1 MLQIKSNVYLGKA
14 APGSGSGG
22 GGSPSPTPAG
32 TTEKYLPILQ
42 RDSSY
47 LYIEL
52 LGDGLKST
60 NAEYYFSIRGGDVGQ
75 DGTIIDIAGFLAVHT
90 NYVGLD
96 SWNNGTEE
104 SDQIMTNETLSALA
118 QGGERV
124 DFKVVISG
132 ETRSWFW
139 KKASDNNWTT
149 GPVITDTGM
158 DPMAESPNIL
168 GNNIFKDNACC
179 QHICWSN
186 FRIVS
191 GGQTL
196 FDASTAARG
205 VDYNVYNG
213 NDVTLL
219 TLIELF

>member
-1 MLQIKSNVYLGKA
+1 MLILNNIINANGSN
-14 APGSGSGG
+14 G

-32 TTEKYLPILQ
+32 TTEKYLPVLKNT
-42 RDSSY
+42 STY
-47 LYIEL
+47 LYIDL
-52 LGDGLKST
+52 LGEGLKST
-60 NAEYYFSIRGGDVGQ
+60 NAEYFFSIRGGDVGG
-75 DGTIIDIAGFLAVHT
+75 DGTIIDIAGFLAAHT
-90 NYVGLD
+90 SYEGLD
-96 SWNNGTEE
+96 SWNNGNQE

-132 ETRSWFW
+132 ETRSWYW
-139 KKASDNNWTT
+139 KKASDENWTT

-158 DPMAESPNIL
+158 DPLAESPNLL
-168 GNNIFKDNACC
+168 GNNVYKDNACC

-196 FDASTAARG
+196 FDASTAVRG
-205 VDYNVYNG
+205 VDYNVYDG
-213 NDVTLL
+213 NDATVLQLL
-219 TLIELF
+219 ELL